1 MLAIRRLRRLH
12 VTAAVT
18 AKGQVAKAA
27 VSKWCFQ
34 GNGGWRSGWRGY
46 QGKRLTAWL
55 TSKPVAVAL
64 VRKEAVRKLVRTE
77 SDGAGHAGA
86 GCEP

>member
-18 AKGQVAKAA
+18 A
-27 VSKWCFQ
+27 
-34 GNGGWRSGWRGY
+34 NGRFTGLGFPKVFPRKRGMA
-46 QGKRLTAWL
+46 QRVAWL
-55 TSKPVAVAL
+55 PSKPVAVAL

-86 GCEP
+86 GGEP